1 MKKKFP
7 QYLSAPLQVLFWD
20 SDELCIIMMFFTI
33 ALIFGSVTWLVVVV
47 GPWGYTHVKK
57 KYPRGFIRHILYFAG
72 LVKFQKYPE
81 YYENVFIE

>member
-47 GPWGYTHVKK
+47 GPWGYTHVKRNTPGV
-57 KYPRGFIRHILYFAG
+57 YAAILYFAG

-81 YYENVFIE
+81 YYENIFIE